1 MLGMYV
7 PCQNFKVQTAAGD
20 ANSNSTIA
28 SLGDDAVLREAQA
41 FDFRGINA
49 AGCRRELTL
58 MLVQEEYELRL
69 ARMAYIEQ
77 GVTRGQPD

>member
-1 MLGMYV
+1 MLRTSK
-7 PCQNFKVQTAAGD
+7 FKLLRMIRIVIVLVLAMMLHT
-20 ANSNSTIA
+20 
-28 SLGDDAVLREAQA
+28 VLREAQA

-49 AGCRRELTL
+49 AGCRRALTS
-58 MLVQEEYELRL
+58 MLVQEEYELHL